1 MTKRHLISAC
11 SIAAVIALGLPSCS
25 PGVDASQSDVLVRL
39 GNTALTRDELCRDM
53 PRGLSEQDSLKY
65 SRAYIATWIE
75 NRLITEVA
83 ADEID
88 TKEIDRLTEDYRRQ
102 LIALEYRRLMYETH
116 ADNEPVEDSLRAYY
130 NSHNREFILERP
142 LVKGIY
148 LKVPDDAPNLAVI
161 KRLYR
166 SNRRDDID
174 RLEKEVLTSAI
185 HYDYFRDKWVDWEQ
199 IESHIPYDFGA
210 SGDKFLSGRTHFET
224 SAGGF
229 TYLLEINDLLPAGA
243 IMPFENARPMITDRL
258 NANRRREY
266 DERLRRDLYDEA
278 LKSGKLEIFVDNV
291 KNV

>member
-1 MTKRHLISAC
+1 MTRHLFITAGT
-11 SIAAVIALGLPSCS
+11 IAAVIALGLPSCS
-25 PGVDASQSDVLVRL
+25 PGVDASQSDILVRL
-39 GNTALTRDELCRDM
+39 GSTTLTRDQLYRDI
-53 PRGLSEQDSLKY
+53 PRGLSQQDSLKF
-65 SRAYIATWIE
+65 SRAYIASWIE

-88 TKEIDRLTEDYRRQ
+88 TKEIDRMAEDYRRQ

-116 ADNEPVEDSLRAYY
+116 ASETISEDSLKAYY
-130 NSHNREFILERP
+130 NEHNREFVLERP

-148 LKVPDDAPNLAVI
+148 LKVPDDAPNLGVI

-166 SNRRDDID
+166 SVRRDDID

-210 SGDKFLSGRTHFET
+210 SGDKFLNGRTHFET

-229 TYLLEINDLLPAGA
+229 TYLLEVNDMLPAGA
-243 IMPFENARPMITDRL
+243 IMPYENAKPMITDRL
-258 NANRRREY
+258 KANLRRQY

>member
-1 MTKRHLISAC
+1 MTKDHLITALYA
-11 SIAAVIALGLPSCS
+11 AAVIALGLSSCS
-25 PGVDASQSDVLVRL
+25 SGVDASQSDTLVSL
-39 GNTALTRDELCRDM
+39 GNATLTRNELCVDM

-65 SRAYIATWIE
+65 SRAYIASWIE

-88 TKEIDRLTEDYRRQ
+88 TKDIDRLTEDYRRQ

-116 ADNEPVEDSLRAYY
+116 AGDEPAEDSLRAYY
-130 NSHNREFILERP
+130 SSHNSEFILERP
-142 LVKGIY
+142 LVRGIY

-166 SNRRDDID
+166 SSRRDDID

-185 HYDYFRDKWVDWEQ
+185 HYDYFRDKWIDWEQ

-229 TYLLEINDLLPAGA
+229 TYLLEINDMLPAGA
-243 IMPFENARPMITDRL
+243 IMPFENARRMITDRL
-258 NANRRREY
+258 NTNRRREY

-278 LKSGKLEIFVDNV
+278 LKSGKLKIFVDNV